1 MSSNVKRFLTNFALP
16 AAAIIILF
24 RKNFIYGIIALI
36 LYTLYG
42 LYTGKASI
50 FAIMGSRNY
59 SKGNMEEAI
68 KWFDKAYKSG
78 SAKPM
83 TVTSYAYLLLKCGN
97 ITEAEKILNEQMNK
111 LLSNEEKMNV
121 KSNLALVLWK
131 KGQLDEA
138 VNMLEEV
145 FSNYKTTTIY
155 GSLGYLLILKGD
167 LNKALEFNLEA
178 YEYNSSNAVIQD
190 NLGQTYFLMGEY
202 DKSQEIYEKLV
213 STNPSF
219 PEAYYNY
226 GLLMKQKGE
235 LNKALELMKKA
246 LEYKFSFLSTV
257 SREEVEA
264 EIKNIEPQK
273 Q

>member
-1 MSSNVKRFLTNFALP
+1 MNNNIKKLLINFVLP
-16 AAAIIILF
+16 AAAIVILF
-24 RKNFIYGIIALI
+24 RRYFLYGIIALI
-36 LYTLYG
+36 LYILYG
-42 LYTGKASI
+42 LYIGKASI
-50 FAIMGSRNY
+50 YTIIGSIRY

-68 KWFDKAYKSG
+68 KWLDKAYKSG
-78 SAKPM
+78 RAKP
-83 TVTSYAYLLLKCGN
+83 TTITSYAYLLLKSGN
-97 ITEAEKILNEQMNK
+97 IQEAEKILMEQMDK
-111 LLSNEEKMNV
+111 ILSDDDKMNV

-138 VNMLEEV
+138 INMLEEV
-145 FSNYKTTTIY
+145 FSKYKTTTIY

-190 NLGQTYFLMGEY
+190 NLGQTYFLLGDY
-202 DKSQEIYEKLV
+202 DKSQEIYEKLI

-226 GLLMKQKGE
+226 GLLLKQKGE
-235 LNKALELMKKA
+235 TDKALEYMKKA
-246 LEYKFSFLSTV
+246 LNYKFSFLSTV

-264 EIKNIEPQK
+264 VINKISG
-273 Q
+273 